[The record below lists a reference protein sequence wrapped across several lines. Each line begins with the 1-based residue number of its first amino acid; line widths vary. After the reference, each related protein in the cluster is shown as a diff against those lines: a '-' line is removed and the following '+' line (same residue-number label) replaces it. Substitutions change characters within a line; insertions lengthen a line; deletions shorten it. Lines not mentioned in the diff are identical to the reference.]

1 VKSMYISRIALLASG
16 AIALIAANAGIAS
29 GQPPAT
35 EKIAMH
41 ALNGSWQNGSSTI
54 TDHGGTVLVSVRI
67 NGESS
72 SASEPAH
79 IHFGHCPI
87 IKAVPAY
94 NVGPIVK
101 GKATSVVNLT
111 WAEINSGK
119 YVVMVHKSPMA
130 MGTYV
135 SCGNIGTSHSP

>member
-1 VKSMYISRIALLASG
+1 MSRIALLAAG
-16 AIALIAANAGIAS
+16 AIVLIAVNAGTAS

-35 EKIAMH
+35 EKIAVH
-41 ALNGSWQNGSSTI
+41 SLNGSWQNGTTTI
-54 TDHGGTVLVSVRI
+54 TDQGGTVLVSVRI
-67 NGESS
+67 SGESS
-72 SASEPAH
+72 SVSEPAH
-79 IHFGHCPI
+79 VHFGHCPI

-101 GKATSVVNLT
+101 NKATSVVNLT

-135 SCGNIGTSHSP
+135 SCGNIGPSHNQ